1 MIGRTLAGVGRRG
14 LKTLALLV
22 AAEATVLA
30 AVAVFETLR
39 RKYVWEGPPKEG
51 FPREEQPEVTLESGD
66 ERIKLYPDYGTLY
79 EDMLD
84 EIGRAED
91 HVFIETFMWL
101 DDEVGRRFVD
111 ALARKAREGVR
122 VYAIFDE
129 LANLG
134 QPSSFKDFPG
144 GIETLRFRSF
154 SGPKDALNPRALHR
168 THRKI
173 LAVDGRVAFGGGFNI
188 GEPFTRWRG
197 THFRVRGA
205 QVREI
210 ERSFVGFW
218 NTHRPEHLTELPPVP
233 GGSWNPALVFHSN
246 DPYYHTHPIRDVYM
260 RNIDKATERVR
271 ITTAYFTPG
280 AGLRE
285 KLINAARRGV
295 DVQVIIPQYSNHPLV
310 DWASRP
316 YTGELLEA
324 GIRIFVYKDYMVHAK
339 TATVDGAWSTVGSA
353 NLDTLSLF
361 GLHETNLEIY
371 SGRVAERLEE
381 MFELDK
387 TNAEELT
394 PEGWRNR
401 PLRVKALEEAFKP
414 LRVGG

>member
-1 MIGRTLAGVGRRG
+1 MIGETLAYLRRRG
-14 LKTLALLV
+14 IKALALLT

-30 AVAVFETLR
+30 AVEVFEKVR
-39 RKYVWEGPPKEG
+39 RKYFWEQPPEEG
-51 FPREEQPEVTLESGD
+51 FPREEQPELKVGD
-66 ERIKLYPDYGTLY
+66 DRIKLYPDYGSLY

-91 HVFIETFMWL
+91 HVFVETFMWL
-101 DDEVGRRFVD
+101 DDGVGRRFVD

-134 QPSSFKDFPG
+134 QPSSFKDFPDE
-144 GIETLRFRSF
+144 IETLRFRSF
-154 SGPKDALNPRALHR
+154 SGATDALNPRTLHR

-188 GEPFTRWRG
+188 GELFTRWRG
-197 THFRVRGA
+197 THFRLSGE
-205 QVREI
+205 QVHEM

-218 NTHRPEHLTELPPVP
+218 NTHRPENLAAIPQVR
-233 GGSWNPALVFHSN
+233 GRSWNPALVFHSN
-246 DPYYHTHPIRDVYM
+246 DPYYHTHPIRDIYM
-260 RNIDKATERVR
+260 RSIDKATERIR
-271 ITTAYFTPG
+271 ITSAYFPPG
-280 AGLRE
+280 SGLSE
-285 KLINAARRGV
+285 KLMNAARRGV
-295 DVQVIIPQYSNHPLV
+295 DVQVLIPKYSNHPLV

-316 YTGELLEA
+316 YTGEMLKA
-324 GIRIFVYKDYMVHAK
+324 GVRIFVYKDYMVHAK
-339 TATVDGAWSTVGSA
+339 TATVDGVWSTVGSA

-371 SGRVAERLEE
+371 SAQVAGGLEA

-394 PEGWRNR
+394 PEGWQAR
-401 PLRVKALEEAFKP
+401 PLPLKVLEAAFKP
-414 LRVGG
+414 LRIAS